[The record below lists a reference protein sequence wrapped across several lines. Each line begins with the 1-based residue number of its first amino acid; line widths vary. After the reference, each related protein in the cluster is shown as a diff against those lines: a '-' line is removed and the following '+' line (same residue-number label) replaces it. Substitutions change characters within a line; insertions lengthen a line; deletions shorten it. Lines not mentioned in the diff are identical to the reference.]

1 MATHSNILAWKSP
14 WTEEPGGL
22 QSMGLHDW
30 ACMQE
35 GGGRWVGSNKLVEL
49 KKKKNVEC
57 PWNMGSTSSDS
68 TNSGSKILGEKSPE
82 RSKIQNLN
90 LPHAGNYLHN
100 FDMVLGIVSNLERI
114 KSIQEDA
121 HKLYANTMPF
131 DIRHLSSCSFAI
143 WGASE
148 ISLPWIL
155 KDDYIWIK
163 NVKAY

>member
-1 MATHSNILAWKSP
+1 
-14 WTEEPGGL
+14 
-22 QSMGLHDW
+22 
-30 ACMQE
+30 
-35 GGGRWVGSNKLVEL
+35 
-49 KKKKNVEC
+49 
-57 PWNMGSTSSDS
+57 MGSTSSDS

-131 DIRHLSSCSFAI
+131 DIRHLNSCSFAI
-143 WGASE
+143 
-148 ISLPWIL
+148 
-155 KDDYIWIK
+155 
-163 NVKAY
+163 